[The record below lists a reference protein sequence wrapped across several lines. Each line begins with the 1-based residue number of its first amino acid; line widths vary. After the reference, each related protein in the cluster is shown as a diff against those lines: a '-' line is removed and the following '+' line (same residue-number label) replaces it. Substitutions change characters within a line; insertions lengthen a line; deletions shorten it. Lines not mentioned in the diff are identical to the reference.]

1 LSSGIF
7 EACRDILA
15 LFSIG
20 LAIKLMD
27 DHLDREEADGA
38 RLPLAARLG
47 RGVCAYTVL
56 SYALAAWL
64 KPSWAWTLFLASYAC
79 GMLGSG
85 AWRLPS
91 GLPGW
96 LETVLAFALGVTAA
110 GWREMAS
117 STAFVMGVQLWDDV
131 VDFARDRYLTRANLA
146 QRWGRVEAALAGTAL
161 LFIALFLAAAKTLLG
176 LLVLPWVLYVAAAP
190 WGKERG

>member
-1 LSSGIF
+1 
-7 EACRDILA
+7 
-15 LFSIG
+15 
-20 LAIKLMD
+20 
-27 DHLDREEADGA
+27 
-38 RLPLAARLG
+38 
-47 RGVCAYTVL
+47 
-56 SYALAAWL
+56 
-64 KPSWAWTLFLASYAC
+64 
-79 GMLGSG
+79 MLGSG

-176 LLVLPWVLYVAAAP
+176 LWSCRGCSMWRQHRGERSVGEHGRCLVGGDPCLLAATFSGGFCLGTAPGEGGGRTLGSQGSAAGVAPGIAFSRPLPDLP
-190 WGKERG
+190 GGSNRGRFSLLAEGGIIA